1 MNPLMFRRKVRALLA
16 LIYVSIF
23 VFTPL
28 SLGESEVVADG
39 PGIVSTISP
48 AEETAAP
55 VAVTPSA
62 WPEATATQ
70 SEPPTETEIPQA
82 FPMELPTVT
91 LLEAPMETSP
101 DTPLE
106 TPTAESTE
114 TPAETPVETFTDT
127 PTETLSEP
135 MTEAPDETPA
145 ASESVET
152 AITPFP
158 QETAPAC
165 DIPNCPH
172 VTVNE
177 NGDTVALCP
186 LGAWMLVY
194 EQNTPLPAPSETPL
208 RFSSLA
214 QTLTLEATSTLMGGD
229 IQFSDFQ
236 SVVLNGKKQT
246 TTATWAFADI
256 VDTSGLDEGWNL
268 SLTLTPMQEWS
279 GTAYVENGAVWG
291 ESSLKVDTMPVL
303 TPMDGSGQSTVQVS
317 TVEPSTALD
326 TNTPVKLLINRGST
340 GVSSFSVSNM
350 TVSLDIP
357 ANAYA
362 GTYKTDAT
370 IALTL
375 GP

>member
-1 MNPLMFRRKVRALLA
+1 MNPLMFRRKVRALFA
-16 LIYVSIF
+16 LIYVSLF

-28 SLGESEVVADG
+28 SLSKSETGAN
-39 PGIVSTISP
+39 GIRIMPTITP
-48 AEETAAP
+48 AKETAAAI
-55 VAVTPSA
+55 AVTPSA
-62 WPEATATQ
+62 GPEATATL
-70 SEPPTETEIPQA
+70 SEPPTVTEAPQA
-82 FPMELPTVT
+82 FPTEPPAETPP
-91 LLEAPMETSP
+91 EAPMETLP
-101 DTPLE
+101 DTPLD
-106 TPTAESTE
+106 TPTAEPTEALGETLTDTPIETLTEPAAETPTE
-114 TPAETPVETFTDT
+114 TPAV
-127 PTETLSEP
+127 
-135 MTEAPDETPA
+135 
-145 ASESVET
+145 SESVLT
-152 AITPFP
+152 TITPIP

-165 DIPNCPH
+165 DIPDCPH

-177 NGDTVALCP
+177 NGDTVAVCL
-186 LGAWMLVY
+186 LGAWMLAH
-194 EQNTPLPAPSETPL
+194 EQNTPMPAPLETPFL
-208 RFSSLA
+208 PSSLT
-214 QTLTLEATSTLMGGD
+214 QTLALEETPTLRGGD

-236 SVVLNGKKQT
+236 SVVLNGKRQT

-256 VDTSGLDEGWNL
+256 VDASGMDEGWNL

-303 TPMDGSGQSTVQVS
+303 SPMDGSDQSNVQVS

-326 TNTPVKLLINRGST
+326 TSTPVKVLINHGGA

-370 IALTL
+370 IALTA